1 MFASKTPRDLNHDP
15 LPYLYAST
23 DYTARFSHNNLG
35 YPYASSAIYDPR
47 PEFDHVQHNEPNPI
61 LTWFRA
67 VIEDPKCGEFDQV
80 VDDFL
85 IYHIKG
91 HGKQEHH
98 ARKVLTRL
106 ANITKEN

>member
-1 MFASKTPRDLNHDP
+1 MIFSSKTPSDLTSHAAAHLCSRCEAQFQEDGLYSEDEHRDYHQP
-15 LPYLYAST
+15 P
-23 DYTARFSHNNLG
+23 
-35 YPYASSAIYDPR
+35 
-47 PEFDHVQHNEPNPI
+47 QHNETNPI

-98 ARKVLTRL
+98 ARRVLARL
-106 ANITKEN
+106 ANLAQGQ

>member
-1 MFASKTPRDLNHDP
+1 MTMYASMTPRDLSHDP
-15 LPYLYAST
+15 HP
-23 DYTARFSHNNLG
+23 R
-35 YPYASSAIYDPR
+35 YDPAANPR
-47 PEFDHVQHNEPNPI
+47 PEYDHMQHNAPNPI

-67 VIEDPKCGEFDQV
+67 VIEDPKCGEFNQV

-98 ARKVLTRL
+98 ARAVL
-106 ANITKEN
+106 

>member
-1 MFASKTPRDLNHDP
+1 MIFSSKTPRDLNHDP
-15 LPYLYAST
+15 EPWV
-23 DYTARFSHNNLG
+23 DARGENRHGPFG
-35 YPYASSAIYDPR
+35 GWSSVWAPR
-47 PEFDHVQHNEPNPI
+47 PEFDHVQNNEPNPI

-67 VIEDPKCGEFDQV
+67 VIEDPKCGEFNQV

-91 HGKQEHH
+91 HGKHEHH